1 MALIDLITR
10 RNKKAEKLRRELYGV
25 LKPSKE
31 NSSDVAQVIFALN
44 GGCKAGEYLYAT
56 LTGRAEEADVS
67 ESIIVDAEDF
77 VICAHI
83 MKLPKFSGRMDEL
96 LNLGPSWELIGNHWH
111 QLSALASLEHFG
123 ETESESHPFEED
135 EQEADEAT
143 GITCAAID
151 ALNLSIEPPVGGE
164 HLARLIREQHPAHSN
179 NGWEVREVSDRLY
192 TQEQMDTPE
201 FMRTTA
207 VRLPSDCMGVVMC
220 KFGVHPEFLVV
231 KA

>member
-1 MALIDLITR
+1 MALMDLITR

-31 NSSDVAQVIFALN
+31 NPSDVAQVLFSLD
-44 GGCKAGEYLYAT
+44 GGSRAAEYLYAT
-56 LTGRAEEADVS
+56 LTGRAEESQVS
-67 ESIIVDAEDF
+67 EAVIVDAEDF

-96 LNLGPSWELIGNHWH
+96 LNLGSSWELIGNHWH
-111 QLSALASLEHFG
+111 QLSALASLERFG
-123 ETESESHPFEED
+123 ETESETNQFEED
-135 EQEADEAT
+135 GEEADEAT
-143 GITCAAID
+143 GITSASID
-151 ALNLSIEPPVGGE
+151 ALHLSIEPPVGGDE
-164 HLARLIREQHPAHSN
+164 LARLIREQHPAHSN

-201 FMRTTA
+201 FMRPAA
-207 VRLPSDCMGVVMC
+207 VRLPGDCMGVVMC
-220 KFGVHPEFLVV
+220 KFGVHPEFLIV